1 MIVAIDGPAGTGKGT
16 IAGLISK
23 RLGYTYIDTG
33 AMYRCITL
41 KMLNEGIS
49 IDADINV
56 IQELLERTKIEFI
69 NINDKQRVF
78 LDDEDVTEEIRT
90 PKVNE
95 LVSPVS
101 AIKEIRI
108 KLVDMQRELGK
119 ASNVVMEGRD
129 ITTVVFPDAEVKIY
143 LTADADER
151 ANRRYKEL
159 IEKGIE
165 TTYEETYE
173 SIRKRDENDMKKE
186 MGALKIA
193 EDAVVIDS
201 TKMSIE
207 EVYEKVVELII
218 NSELDSTTDDEEI
231 TVNGSNDDTLE
242 EN

>member
-41 KMLNEGIS
+41 KMINEGINL
-49 IDADINV
+49 DADISI
-56 IQELLERTKIEFI
+56 IQDLLERTKIEFI

-129 ITTVVFPDAEVKIY
+129 ITTVVFPNAEVKIY
-143 LTADADER
+143 LTADAEER

-165 TTYEETYE
+165 TTYEETFE

-186 MGALKIA
+186 MGALKVA
-193 EDAVVIDS
+193 EGAIIIDS

-207 EVYEKVVELII
+207 EVYEKVLEVII
-218 NSELDSTTDDEEI
+218 NTELDSSTDDEEI
-231 TVNGSNDDTLE
+231 IISGSDDDMLK

>member
-33 AMYRCITL
+33 AMYRCVTL

-49 IDADINV
+49 IDADVEV
-56 IQELLERTKIEFI
+56 IKDLLERTKIEFI
-69 NINDKQRVF
+69 NINGKQCVF

-90 PKVNE
+90 PRVNE

-119 ASNVVMEGRD
+119 GANVIMEGRD
-129 ITTVVFPDAEVKIY
+129 ITTVVFPNAEVKIY
-143 LTADADER
+143 LTADASER

-159 IEKGIE
+159 VAKGIE
-165 TTYEETYE
+165 TTYEATYD
-173 SIRKRDENDMKKE
+173 SIMKRDENDMKKE

-193 EDAVVIDS
+193 EGAVVIDS
-201 TKMSIE
+201 TEMSIE
-207 EVYEKVVELII
+207 EVYEKVAEII
-218 NSELDSTTDDEEI
+218 TNTELDSTDDDENI
-231 TVNGSNDDTLE
+231 TVKINNE
-242 EN
+242 EQE

>member
-33 AMYRCITL
+33 AMYRCVTL

-49 IDADINV
+49 LDANIEV
-56 IQELLERTKIEFI
+56 IKDLLERTKIEFI
-69 NINDKQRVF
+69 NINGKQCVF

-90 PKVNE
+90 PRVNE

-119 ASNVVMEGRD
+119 GANVIMEGRD
-129 ITTVVFPDAEVKIY
+129 ITTVVFPNAEVKIY
-143 LTADADER
+143 LTADASER

-159 IEKGIE
+159 IAKGIE
-165 TTYEETYE
+165 TTYEATYD
-173 SIRKRDENDMKKE
+173 SIMKRDENDMKKE

-193 EDAVVIDS
+193 DGAVVIDS
-201 TKMSIE
+201 TEMSIE
-207 EVYEKVVELII
+207 EVYEKVVEII
-218 NSELDSTTDDEEI
+218 TNTELDSTDDDENI
-231 TVNGSNDDTLE
+231 TVKINNE
-242 EN
+242 EQE

>member
-33 AMYRCITL
+33 AMYRCVTL

-49 IDADINV
+49 IDADIEV
-56 IQELLERTKIEFI
+56 IKDLLERTKIEFI
-69 NINDKQRVF
+69 NINGQQCVF

-119 ASNVVMEGRD
+119 AANVIMEGRD
-129 ITTVVFPDAEVKIY
+129 ITTVVFPNAEVKIY
-143 LTADADER
+143 LTADASER

-159 IEKGIE
+159 IAKGVD
-165 TTYEETYE
+165 TTYEATYD
-173 SIRKRDENDMKKE
+173 SIMKRDENDMKKE

-201 TKMSIE
+201 TEMSIE
-207 EVYEKVVELII
+207 EVYEKVVEII
-218 NSELDSTTDDEEI
+218 TNTELDSTEDDENI
-231 TVNGSNDDTLE
+231 TVKINNE
-242 EN
+242 EE

>member
-33 AMYRCITL
+33 AMYRCVTL

-49 IDADINV
+49 VDADIEV
-56 IQELLERTKIEFI
+56 IKDLLERTKIEFI
-69 NINDKQRVF
+69 NINGKQCVF
-78 LDDEDVTEEIRT
+78 LDDEDVTDEIRT
-90 PKVNE
+90 PRVNE

-119 ASNVVMEGRD
+119 AANVIMEGRD
-129 ITTVVFPDAEVKIY
+129 ITTVVFPNAEVKIY
-143 LTADADER
+143 LTADASER
-151 ANRRYKEL
+151 ASRRYKEL
-159 IEKGIE
+159 IAKGVD
-165 TTYEETYE
+165 TTYEATYD
-173 SIRKRDENDMKKE
+173 SIMKRDENDMKKE

-201 TKMSIE
+201 TEMSIE
-207 EVYEKVVELII
+207 EVYEKVVEII
-218 NSELDSTTDDEEI
+218 TNTELDSTEDDENI
-231 TVNGSNDDTLE
+231 TVKINNE
-242 EN
+242 E